1 MYFVLIGYIT
11 LTILN
16 ISMFFVSSVDS
27 RTHQTMNSGHFN
39 CLLVR
44 TCWTLFISISLASLW
59 SVCGDTIPS
68 TMNRF
73 NSLEQGLARDQPS
86 NEKNEENARLQEELI
101 KGSLK
106 RIEDEIDPSKE
117 DDAYPEPE
125 ATEDYPAYLSLKN
138 LLTEEEPEE
147 KRSRFFKAD
156 LGKRF
161 LMRGD
166 LGKRFMMRG
175 DLGKRFAM
183 RSDLGK
189 RFHMRGDLGKRSVGR
204 FDGGSTL
211 DSTLMEGA
219 GADDTGSNRP
229 WKRPMFRSDLG
240 KRRMMSSRR
249 VFRADLGK

>member
-1 MYFVLIGYIT
+1 M
-11 LTILN
+11 
-16 ISMFFVSSVDS
+16 S
-27 RTHQTMNSGHFN
+27 SGHFN

-44 TCWTLFISISLASLW
+44 TCWTLFVSISLVSLW

-68 TMNRF
+68 TINRF
-73 NSLEQGLARDQPS
+73 KSLEQGLASRDQPS

-101 KGSLK
+101 KDSLK
-106 RIEDEIDPSKE
+106 QIEDEIDPAKE
-117 DDAYPEPE
+117 DDAYLEPE
-125 ATEDYPAYLSLKN
+125 ATEDYPAYLPLKN

-161 LMRGD
+161 MMRGD

-189 RFHMRGDLGKRSVGR
+189 RFYMRGDLGKEIRRSTWFHAGFQSCGR
-204 FDGGSTL
+204 NRVRRHWKQSTL
-211 DSTLMEGA
+211 EEADVSIGSGEAEDDVIQA
-219 GADDTGSNRP
+219 GLPCRP
-229 WKRPMFRSDLG
+229 WKVAMLAIRWLLSEQDIKCNLSILFILCSL
-240 KRRMMSSRR
+240 
-249 VFRADLGK
+249 